1 MSNIQI
7 GLSTAA
13 IGIVVVFV
21 GLIILIGMIYVMTIF
36 TRRTGNK
43 PSKAPEAPKA
53 VLPPAAAPAAEEEGE
68 EEDDSAVI
76 AAITAAIACVWKD
89 EETGFVVRRVRRIQ
103 NSPAWQRSGREEQ
116 ILNRF

>member
-21 GLIILIGMIYVMTIF
+21 GLIILIGMIYVMTVF
-36 TRRTGNK
+36 TRRTGSK
-43 PSKAPEAPKA
+43 PSPAPEAQKA
-53 VLPPAAAPAAEEEGE
+53 APAPIPEPAAEEDGE

-76 AAITAAIACVWKD
+76 AAITAAIACVWQD
-89 EETGFVVRRVRRIQ
+89 EEKGLVVRRVRRIQ
-103 NSPAWQRSGREEQ
+103 SSPAWQRSGREEQ
-116 ILNRF
+116 MLNRF

>member
-1 MSNIQI
+1 MNNIQI

-36 TRRTGNK
+36 TRRTGKK
-43 PSKAPEAPKA
+43 PSPAPEAPKA
-53 VLPPAAAPAAEEEGE
+53 SLPPAAKPAVEEEE
-68 EEDDSAVI
+68 AEEDDSAVI
-76 AAITAAIACVWKD
+76 AAITAAIACVWQD

-103 NSPAWQRSGREEQ
+103 HSPAWQHSGREEQ
-116 ILNRF
+116 VLNRF